1 MQLPSIFKRSTAAL
15 LLCAAQLTAWAV
27 DTPIYSLQGS
37 GTTSPFVGQL
47 ITTTGVVTK
56 LNNNGFFIQ
65 DLTGDGN
72 PATSDGIF
80 VFSTTFAPT
89 VGSLVQVAGTLV
101 EFNVGTAANADT
113 APRPLTE
120 ITTVTAVNVLGSG
133 YSITPTAVTLPL
145 AAGDTLERFE
155 GMLLRLTDA
164 TGAPL
169 TVQQNFFQARYGQ
182 LTLGVGR
189 HENPT
194 NRHRPNSPQA
204 LTLADLQA
212 RSRVLLDDGSSAQ
225 NRNPTPYIGA
235 SGQPRAGDS
244 VAAITGV
251 LDFGL
256 ATASTAGFGLY
267 RIHPTEAPIFTVSN
281 PRPATP
287 PVVGGNFRLAS
298 MNVLNFFTTFTNGT
312 TADGLTGQ
320 GCTLGASTA
329 ASNCRGAN
337 SLAEFTRQRSKI
349 VEALAALNA
358 DAVGLMEIQNNGAV
372 AAQNLVTA
380 LNAKVGAGTY
390 AAVADPAAGTGTDA
404 IKVALIFK
412 PARLA
417 RLGNA
422 ASDVDPVNNRP
433 TLSQTFSAAN
443 GERFTLMVNHLK
455 SKGSCPAGAGGDADN
470 GDGQG
475 CWNATRVAQ
484 AQRLRT
490 FVAQQQIASASN
502 DVLLIG
508 DFNAYGQEDPIFELT
523 SNGFIDQ
530 MGRFSSLAYSYVFDG
545 TAGRLDH
552 GISSAAMS
560 PKIAGAAHWHID
572 ADESV
577 NQDYNLENKQP
588 ACATCAPDPYDGS
601 LPFRASDHDPA
612 VLGLNLYKTILGTGG
627 RDVLVGTAGDDILI
641 GGAGADL
648 LSGAG
653 GNNIF
658 VYQSMRDAGDTIT
671 DFVPGADRLD
681 LRQLLANLGWAGVDP
696 VAEGWV
702 RFVALRGSTQVQ
714 IDVDGPGPNAFRSL
728 LVLANVAPA
737 SLNAARDLIVR

>member
-1 MQLPSIFKRSTAAL
+1 MKLHSFFNRSAVAL
-15 LLCAAQLTAWAV
+15 ALCAAQATAWAA
-27 DTPIYSLQGS
+27 DTPIYNLQGS
-37 GTTSPFVGQL
+37 GNTSPFVGQL

-80 VFSTTFAPT
+80 VFSTTFAPA
-89 VGSLVQVAGTLV
+89 VGSLVQVAGTLI
-101 EFNVGTAANADT
+101 EFNVGSASNANT
-113 APRPLTE
+113 GPLPLTE
-120 ITTVTAVNVLGSG
+120 ITTVTAVTVVGSG
-133 YSITPTAVTLPL
+133 YSITPTPVTLPL
-145 AAGDTLERFE
+145 ASGDTLERFE
-155 GMLLRLTDA
+155 GMLLRLTNA
-164 TGAPL
+164 SGAPL

-194 NRHRPNSPQA
+194 NRHRPNSAQA
-204 LTLADLQA
+204 LALADLQA

-225 NRNPTPYIGA
+225 NRNPTPYFGGN
-235 SGQPRAGDS
+235 GQPRAGDS
-244 VAAITGV
+244 VAAVTGV

-256 ATASTAGFGLY
+256 ATASTAGVGLY
-267 RIHPTEAPIFTVSN
+267 RVHPTEAPTFSASN

-287 PVVGGNFRLAS
+287 PVVGGNLRVAS
-298 MNVLNFFTTFTNGT
+298 MNVLNFFTTFTNGN
-312 TADGLTGQ
+312 TADGQTGQ
-320 GCTLGASTA
+320 GCTVGGSTSA
-329 ASNCRGAN
+329 GNCRGAN
-337 SLAEFTRQRSKI
+337 SLAEFIRQRSKI
-349 VEALAALNA
+349 VEALGTLNA
-358 DAVGLMEIQNNGAV
+358 DVVGLMEIQNNGNV
-372 AAQNLVTA
+372 AAQNLVDA

-390 AAVADPAAGTGTDA
+390 ATVPDPAAGTGTDA

-412 PARLA
+412 PGRLS
-417 RLGNA
+417 RVGLA

-433 TLSQTFSAAN
+433 TLAQTFSAAN

-455 SKGSCPAGAGGDADN
+455 SKGSCPASGVGEVDG

-475 CWNATRVAQ
+475 CWNATRLAQ

-490 FVAQQQIASASN
+490 FVAQQQISSGSN

-508 DFNAYGQEDPIFELT
+508 DMNAYGQEDPIFELT

-530 MGRFSSLAYSYVFDG
+530 MNRFNSLAYSYVFDG
-545 TAGRLDH
+545 TVGRLDH

-560 PKIAGAAHWHID
+560 PKIAGAAYWHID
-572 ADESV
+572 ADEAV
-577 NQDYNLENKQP
+577 AQDYNLENKQP
-588 ACATCAPDPYDGS
+588 ACATCAPDPFDGS

-612 VLGLNLYKTILGTGG
+612 LLGVNLYKRITGTGG
-627 RDVLVGTAGDDILI
+627 RDTLLGTPGDDILL
-641 GGAGADL
+641 GGAGADN

-653 GNNIF
+653 GSNIF

-681 LRQLLANLGWAGVDP
+681 LRQLLANLGWTGVDP
-696 VAEGWV
+696 VAEGWLRLV
-702 RFVALRGSTQVQ
+702 SLRGSTLVQV
-714 IDVDGPGPNAFRSL
+714 DVDGPGPNAFRSL
-728 LVLANVAPA
+728 LILADVAPA
-737 SLNAARDLIVR
+737 SVVAARDLIVR